1 MSLSQDLQLFMHT
14 GLCSFNKDLTKCP
27 RHLDMEHICTLK
39 VIKWRLLGQ
48 FKWPATNL
56 PPLHASLWLLLLLL
70 CVSQSVT
77 ISRRGTIYSD
87 ACSW

>member
-56 PPLHASLWLLLLLL
+56 PPLHASLWLLLL

-87 ACSW
+87 ARSW

>member
-1 MSLSQDLQLFMHT
+1 MSLRQDLQLFMHT

-87 ACSW
+87 ARSW

>member
-87 ACSW
+87 ARSW